1 MGSVSLL
8 SHVSV
13 HILEPVD
20 PALKL
25 DQVGGVGLHRQ
36 VDRGLGLVDDDGE
49 PVLGQGGDITEHAGP
64 EQGMAGNFNNNQT
77 EGLLETDK
85 KG

>member
-1 MGSVSLL
+1 MGSVSFL

-20 PALKL
+20 PALEL

-49 PVLGQGGDITEHAGP
+49 PVLGQGRDVG
-64 EQGMAGNFNNNQT
+64 
-77 EGLLETDK
+77 
-85 KG
+85 